1 MLWFIDDKIDWAVTL
16 TLLNLK
22 LQRCVSLKSHIYRQ
36 LSAV

>member
-16 TLLNLK
+16 TLLK
-22 LQRCVSLKSHIYRQ
+22 LEPQRCVSLKSHIYGQ

>member
-16 TLLNLK
+16 TLLK
-22 LQRCVSLKSHIYRQ
+22 SELQRCVFKSHIYRQ